1 MTLKKTF
8 SLLLLN
14 LSLLFGFQ
22 ATAQSEHGIKYG
34 LSMPEPETHFFEVH
48 MELPKVLSNPHLQ
61 DKNHLIV
68 KMPVWTPGSYLVRE
82 YAGNVDGFIAHDEQ
96 GRNLNSVKINKN
108 TWQIDIENAED
119 IHIDYKVY
127 AFSLTV
133 RTSFIDGNHGY
144 LNGASIFMFVPELI
158 NKPSQLKV
166 TPYEKWSVVSTA
178 LPESSPNVFEVK
190 DFDTLVDSP
199 IEIGNHD
206 VLEFEALGI
215 PHKIAMYSATTL
227 NYDKDKLLSDYKK
240 MVEAATSIVG
250 ESPLDHYLFIIHHQP
265 GIGGGLEHKFS
276 TTCQTSTRAYAT
288 ESAYKRFFSLLAH
301 EYFHLWNVKRIRP
314 VALGPFDYE
323 NENYTHMLWVAEGFT
338 NYYEEVILKRAG
350 IYTEEDV
357 LSNHVSAINNA
368 ENAPGNR
375 VQSVTEASW
384 DAWVK
389 YYRPHENSKNTTVS
403 YYGKGG
409 LLASLLEVKI
419 IANTEGEK
427 SLQDVMRLLYKKYYK
442 GLNRGYTDAEFQ
454 LACETVYG
462 GSLDYFF
469 EHFVSGTETP
479 DYNQIFKAVGL
490 ELVDSKEEENK
501 PYIGISERSGSV
513 YRILSNGSAYHSGL
527 SVGDEIVS
535 IDGTDVQTFA
545 SALSDKN
552 VGDIIYGAAFR
563 NDVKFD
569 FSFELKKDPR
579 TSYSFKKLDKLSEK
593 QKRAFAKF
601 INE

>member
-1 MTLKKTF
+1 MIRKKTF

-14 LSLLFGFQ
+14 LSLFFGFQ
-22 ATAQSEHGIKYG
+22 AMAQSDHDIKYG
-34 LSMPEPETHFFEVH
+34 LGMSEPETHFFEVH
-48 MELPKVLSNPHLQ
+48 MEVPKVLSNPHLQ
-61 DKNHLIV
+61 DKQHLIV

-96 GRNLNSVKINKN
+96 GRSLNSRKINKN
-108 TWQIDIENAED
+108 SWQIDIEDTED
-119 IHIDYKVY
+119 VHIDYKVY
-127 AFSLTV
+127 ANTLTV
-133 RTSFIDGNHGY
+133 RTSFIDANHGY
-144 LNGASIFMFVPELI
+144 LVGASIFMFVPELME
-158 NKPSQLKV
+158 KPSELKV

-178 LPESSPNVFEVK
+178 LPETSKNVFKVK

-199 IEIGNHD
+199 IEIGNHE

-215 PHKIAMYSATTL
+215 PHKIAMYSATKL
-227 NYDKDKLLSDYKK
+227 NYDKEKLLSDYTKL
-240 MVEAATSIVG
+240 VEATTSVVG
-250 ESPLDHYLFIIHHQP
+250 ESPLDHYLFIIHHEP

-276 TTCQTSTRAYAT
+276 TTCQTSTGAYST
-288 ESAYKRFFSLLAH
+288 ESAYKGFFALVAH

-323 NENYTHMLWVAEGFT
+323 KENYTHMLWVAEGFT
-338 NYYEEVILKRAG
+338 NYFEEVILKRAG
-350 IYTEEDV
+350 IYTDEDV
-357 LSNHVSAINNA
+357 LSNHASAINNA
-368 ENAPGNR
+368 ENAAGNR

-409 LLASLLEVKI
+409 VLASLLEAKI
-419 IANTEGEK
+419 IANTEGER
-427 SLQDVMRLLYKKYYK
+427 SLQDVMRLLYQKYYK

-469 EHFVSGTETP
+469 ERFVSGTETP
-479 DYNQIFKAVGL
+479 DYNEIFKGVGL
-490 ELVDSKEEENK
+490 ELVDANEVKNE
-501 PYIGISERSGSV
+501 PYIGIWERSGSV
-513 YRILSNGSAYHSGL
+513 YRISSNGSAYHSGL

-535 IDGTDVQTFA
+535 IGGKLGESFA
-545 SALSDKN
+545 SALYGKN
-552 VGDIIYGAAFR
+552 VGDKVSGVAYR
-563 NDVKFD
+563 NGVKFD

-579 TSYSFKKLDKLSEK
+579 KSYSFKKLDKLK
-593 QKRAFAKF
+593 KNQKVAYAKF
-601 INE
+601 INA